1 MARPAPA
8 RAVTLPAPVKGLN
21 LLVAPTGMK
30 GDEALVMDNYFP
42 EAYRISLRGGSDD
55 YVTGFAATVESLI
68 PFHGGTGSNKLFAAS
83 GTAIYDATS
92 GGAVG
97 AAAVSSLTNARWQ
110 YVQFSAGGGDYVV
123 CVNGADGVRTYSGSA
138 WATQTITGA
147 TAANFVD
154 VASHKSRLWFTS
166 NGSTSAFYLASGA
179 IAGAATEFD
188 LGPVFRSG
196 GVLAFIV
203 PISFNSGAGFDD
215 GLCFVS
221 TEGEVA
227 LYIGTDPASAATWAL
242 SGVFRI
248 GRPIRQR
255 GYTRLNGD
263 ALVLTSDGLVSLLA
277 SMKLD
282 PGAQLPSEIS
292 YKIDP
297 ALNLQITAKRGTYGW
312 QLVVYPQGTRLMI
325 NAPQA
330 GTATFHQWTM
340 NTTTNAWCRFKGMNA
355 TCWAVLGDTL
365 YYGGATAV
373 VQADTGTDDNGAA
386 INGAVKWSWSLLSMH
401 TLKRMTMIRP
411 YIVSSGTPAIAT
423 GINVDFED
431 VEPTPVASGAN
442 FANAALWDVALW
454 DEALWSSAEATA
466 FEWELSSGL
475 GTWIAPRI
483 ATLTTGLTI
492 SFNALGVMY
501 EPSKAAVIA

>member
-1 MARPAPA
+1 MARGPA

-21 LLVAPTGMK
+21 LLVAQTAMK
-30 GDEALVMDNYFP
+30 PDEALIMDNYFP
-42 EAYRISLRGGSDD
+42 EPYRVSLRGGSED
-55 YVTGFAATVESLI
+55 YSTGYAATVESLI
-68 PFHGGTGSNKLFAAS
+68 PYHGGDGSNKLFAAA

-138 WATQTITGA
+138 WTTQTITGA

-166 NGSTSAFYLASGA
+166 NGSTSAFYLGSGA

-188 LGPVFRSG
+188 LGPVYRLG

-203 PISFNSGAGFDD
+203 PVSFNSGAGFDD

-221 TEGEVA
+221 SEGEVA

-248 GRPIRQR
+248 GRPLRQR

-263 ALVLTSDGLVSLLA
+263 ALVLTSDGLVSLLSA
-277 SMKLD
+277 MKLD
-282 PGAQLPSEIS
+282 PSTQSTAEIS

-297 ALNLQITAKRGTYGW
+297 ALNTQITAQRGSYGW
-312 QLVVYPQGTRLMI
+312 QLVVYPQGTRLI
-325 NAPQA
+325 LNAPQS
-330 GTATFHQWTM
+330 GDATFHQWTM

-355 TCWAVLGDTL
+355 TCWAVLGNNL
-365 YYGGATAV
+365 YYGGKNAV
-373 VQADTGTDDNGAA
+373 VRADTGTDDNGNA
-386 INGAVKWSWSLLSMH
+386 IAGAVKWSWSLLGMH
-401 TLKRMTMIRP
+401 ALKRTTMIRP
-411 YIVSSGTPAIAT
+411 YIISNGAPAIAT

-431 VEPTPVASGAN
+431 VAPSPVASGAN
-442 FANAALWDVALW
+442 LNSFAIWDSSLWDVALW
-454 DEALWSSAEATA
+454 SQSEFTV
-466 FEWELSSGL
+466 FEWETIGGL

-483 ATLTTGLTI
+483 GSLTTGLTI
-492 SFNALGVMY
+492 SFNAIGVMY
-501 EPSKAAVIA
+501 EPSRAAVIA